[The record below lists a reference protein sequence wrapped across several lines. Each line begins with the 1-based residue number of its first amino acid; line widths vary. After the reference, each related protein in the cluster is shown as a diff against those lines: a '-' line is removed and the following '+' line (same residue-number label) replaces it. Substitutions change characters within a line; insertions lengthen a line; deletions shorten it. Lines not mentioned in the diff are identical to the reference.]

1 MADFAF
7 DGPLSLLKNIQS
19 YRHNSRCL
27 EHHHVAYTSVEKMYS
42 AEMDEISAGA
52 AETTATLLS
61 GIFLLLR
68 IHPEK
73 FERLEDIIM

>member
-1 MADFAF
+1 M
-7 DGPLSLLKNIQS
+7 
-19 YRHNSRCL
+19 H
-27 EHHHVAYTSVEKMYS
+27 S

-52 AETTATLLS
+52 AETTATLLG

-73 FERLEDIIM
+73 FKRLEDIIM